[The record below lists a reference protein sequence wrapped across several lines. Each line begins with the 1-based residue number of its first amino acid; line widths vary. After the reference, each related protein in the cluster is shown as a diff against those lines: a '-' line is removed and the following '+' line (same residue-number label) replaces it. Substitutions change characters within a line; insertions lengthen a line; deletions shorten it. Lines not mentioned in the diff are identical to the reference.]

1 MIVLAAAAATLFSV
15 GSVAAADNLNS
26 VRDLSSET
34 LREYAPRGRHLRRGA
49 ERGYW
54 VETMVRIVR
63 PVYENLARGTLRRNM
78 PVEVND
84 GTNEGKRA
92 DVTHLEALGR
102 SFNGIAPW
110 LALGAEDTA
119 EGRLRAEM
127 TDLVVR
133 AITNAVDPDSP
144 DYMPFDRPGGQP
156 LVDAAFFAEGL
167 LRAKDAVWPRLDK
180 VTQQRVVEELR
191 RSRRIKPY
199 ESNWLLFSAM
209 VEAALLEFTGEC
221 EMAPV
226 EYALNRHMEW
236 YKGDGWYGDG
246 PSFHLDY
253 YNSYVIQPMLLDVT
267 AVMRAHAGRRP
278 MPHAGRC
285 TTRWRGVCR
294 VLPRSRRCSYRPREA
309 IPCWGVRAGTV
320 TGRSTPCRRRRCCT
334 CCQRS
339 FRLRP
344 CARP

>member
-15 GSVAAADNLNS
+15 GSVAAADNLHS

-133 AITNAVDPDSP
+133 AISNAVDPDSP
-144 DYMPFDRPGGQP
+144 DYMP
-156 LVDAAFFAEGL
+156 LTA
-167 LRAKDAVWPRLDK
+167 RAGSLW
-180 VTQQRVVEELR
+180 
-191 RSRRIKPY
+191 S
-199 ESNWLLFSAM
+199 
-209 VEAALLEFTGEC
+209 
-221 EMAPV
+221 
-226 EYALNRHMEW
+226 
-236 YKGDGWYGDG
+236 
-246 PSFHLDY
+246 
-253 YNSYVIQPMLLDVT
+253 
-267 AVMRAHAGRRP
+267 
-278 MPHAGRC
+278 MPHS
-285 TTRWRGVCR
+285 
-294 VLPRSRRCSYRPREA
+294 LPRAC
-309 IPCWGVRAGTV
+309 
-320 TGRSTPCRRRRCCT
+320 
-334 CCQRS
+334 
-339 FRLRP
+339 
-344 CARP
+344 CARRMPYGRVWIR